1 MKRKRVV
8 IVTGN
13 QRVAQAIFNDVKAV
27 FNDDV
32 DIDIVYPSQIAS
44 LDAVEADAFLVT
56 RWYNIGGLTDKVSS
70 KSKVVRTTRT
80 ISESGYKKITQ
91 IPPGTNVLVVNDSE
105 QSTSG
110 VIELLMDLHLD
121 GLTYVPYTAGHYD
134 PSLKIAIT
142 PGESRYVP
150 SYIENIIDIGNR
162 HIDISTVLALCNVM
176 DVNISEIAGSL
187 MNYFNMLLCRDVI
200 SRQYRDTLSKSMY
213 MNSIL
218 KHMEQGVL
226 LTAPDGRIILSNG
239 KMNELLRMQIT
250 ENRDYVS
257 AVFPEGTAAR
267 IANMDNDTLALNVN
281 GREMLIN
288 HETLNFGDTINH
300 NLYFFND
307 VTYIRRLERKSR
319 EESLQ
324 KGFVAKHSFD
334 DIVHV
339 SAVMDEC
346 IRRARLFSRS
356 DKTVLIQGESGTGK
370 ELVAQSIHNASSRRN
385 KPFVAVNCAALP
397 ESLLESELFGYERG
411 AFTGARQS
419 GKKGLFEQANG
430 GTIFLDEIG
439 DMPLAL
445 QSRLLR
451 VLQEKQVMR
460 VGADSIIDIDVRV
473 IAATNQN
480 LMAKMEEGIFRSD
493 LYYRLN
499 VLPCH
504 IASLRDRRED
514 IVPLFLSFIGQ
525 KSIPNDLAARLKSY
539 NWPGNVRELENT
551 AEYYT
556 MMRDFDMPLPEHI
569 QPQHTAAGALDS
581 DDIAI
586 LSVLNNGY
594 IGRSA
599 LKKKLEAMGISLS
612 EYSIRKKLDVLQSRN
627 YISRQLGRSGTRITD
642 DGRDALR
649 RRMGK

>member
-13 QRVAQAIFNDVKAV
+13 QRVAQAIFSDVKAV
-27 FNDDV
+27 FNNDV

-80 ISESGYKKITQ
+80 ISESGYKKITK

-176 DVNISEIAGSL
+176 EVNISEIAGPL

-239 KMNELLRMQIT
+239 KMNELLRMQVT

-339 SAVMDEC
+339 S
-346 IRRARLFSRS
+346 
-356 DKTVLIQGESGTGK
+356 
-370 ELVAQSIHNASSRRN
+370 
-385 KPFVAVNCAALP
+385 P
-397 ESLLESELFGYERG
+397 
-411 AFTGARQS
+411 
-419 GKKGLFEQANG
+419 
-430 GTIFLDEIG
+430 
-439 DMPLAL
+439 
-445 QSRLLR
+445 
-451 VLQEKQVMR
+451 
-460 VGADSIIDIDVRV
+460 
-473 IAATNQN
+473 
-480 LMAKMEEGIFRSD
+480 
-493 LYYRLN
+493 
-499 VLPCH
+499 
-504 IASLRDRRED
+504 
-514 IVPLFLSFIGQ
+514 
-525 KSIPNDLAARLKSY
+525 
-539 NWPGNVRELENT
+539 
-551 AEYYT
+551 
-556 MMRDFDMPLPEHI
+556 
-569 QPQHTAAGALDS
+569 
-581 DDIAI
+581 
-586 LSVLNNGY
+586 
-594 IGRSA
+594 
-599 LKKKLEAMGISLS
+599 
-612 EYSIRKKLDVLQSRN
+612 
-627 YISRQLGRSGTRITD
+627 
-642 DGRDALR
+642 
-649 RRMGK
+649 

>member
-13 QRVAQAIFNDVKAV
+13 QRVAQAIFSDVKAV
-27 FNDDV
+27 FNNDV

-80 ISESGYKKITQ
+80 ISESGYKKITK

-176 DVNISEIAGSL
+176 EVNISEIAGPL

-346 IRRARLFSRS
+346 IRARGCSPVPIKPCLYRAKAARARSSLRNPY
-356 DKTVLIQGESGTGK
+356 TTPPPAGTS
-370 ELVAQSIHNASSRRN
+370 LSSLSTAPRCR
-385 KPFVAVNCAALP
+385 KACLKANCSAMN
-397 ESLLESELFGYERG
+397 
-411 AFTGARQS
+411 GARSPAQ
-419 GKKGLFEQANG
+419 GK
-430 GTIFLDEIG
+430 
-439 DMPLAL
+439 
-445 QSRLLR
+445 
-451 VLQEKQVMR
+451 
-460 VGADSIIDIDVRV
+460 
-473 IAATNQN
+473 
-480 LMAKMEEGIFRSD
+480 
-493 LYYRLN
+493 
-499 VLPCH
+499 
-504 IASLRDRRED
+504 
-514 IVPLFLSFIGQ
+514 
-525 KSIPNDLAARLKSY
+525 AARKDCLS
-539 NWPGNVRELENT
+539 R
-551 AEYYT
+551 
-556 MMRDFDMPLPEHI
+556 
-569 QPQHTAAGALDS
+569 QTAAQFFWMKL
-581 DDIAI
+581 AI
-586 LSVLNNGY
+586 CHW
-594 IGRSA
+594 RSNPA
-599 LKKKLEAMGISLS
+599 CCAFC
-612 EYSIRKKLDVLQSRN
+612 RKSR
-627 YISRQLGRSGTRITD
+627 
-642 DGRDALR
+642 
-649 RRMGK
+649 